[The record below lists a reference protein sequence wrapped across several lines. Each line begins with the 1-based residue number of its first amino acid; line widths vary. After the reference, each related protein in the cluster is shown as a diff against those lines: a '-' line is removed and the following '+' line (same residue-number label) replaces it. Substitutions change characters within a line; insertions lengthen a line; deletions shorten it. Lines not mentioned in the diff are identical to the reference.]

1 MEIQARLYPA
11 LLLESGKGVGDVFLC
26 RSIGLGGN
34 PSIELLPLGRGLS
47 LEVGCR
53 RLLRRLRGRG
63 IHLERIKVSIY
74 MIDRRLC
81 FLVFVT
87 IRYLVLLVQGKVY
100 GGEHMELP
108 QAVLDSRAKQCINGL
123 IVVKLDFGLR
133 RVYIDIYMLW
143 VYLQVE
149 EVFRLFTLFE

>member
-1 MEIQARLYPA
+1 M
-11 LLLESGKGVGDVFLC
+11 
-26 RSIGLGGN
+26 
-34 PSIELLPLGRGLS
+34 S
-47 LEVGCR
+47 LEIGCR

-74 MIDRRLC
+74 VIDRCLR
-81 FLVFVT
+81 FLIFVT

-100 GGEHMELP
+100 GGEHVELP
-108 QAVLDSRAKQCINGL
+108 QAVLDSRAEQCINGL

-133 RVYIDIYMLW
+133 RVYIDIYMLG
-143 VYLQVE
+143 VYLQVK